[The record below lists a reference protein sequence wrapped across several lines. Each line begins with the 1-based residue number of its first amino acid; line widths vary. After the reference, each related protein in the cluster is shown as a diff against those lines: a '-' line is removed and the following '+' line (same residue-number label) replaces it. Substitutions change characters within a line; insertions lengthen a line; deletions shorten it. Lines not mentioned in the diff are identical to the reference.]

1 MLPIIQMVPPPG
13 APAVNSVTGLP
24 ANSPKKVP
32 IMLRKLTP
40 KELDVFIHLTDEL
53 TSISPYFAPIIRQV
67 RPAIINSKQAS
78 IDKDWRIGLPEGSL
92 DTYRN
97 AETLKVALRE
107 ILRIIILQDKRI
119 ATRGYKDDEVT
130 RLAFD
135 LEINQ
140 RISGISGRF
149 RLTPGIDFVPADYNL
164 PSNGIAEEFH
174 NALREDAHALGQ
186 QGSGGGSG
194 SAESKPQSNESN
206 SSTSEPQGNNSSDGK
221 SNSDNSQDSSLSN
234 GGGSDDKNSEE
245 GGGTSSTNNEDTGSS
260 DASSGNSDSD
270 TNSSNSGENPS
281 NGNQQNNVASGSD
294 NGASSGDDG
303 TPGEAGS
310 PEDNAQQGKFTEMT
324 DQFVTAETLQNLMD
338 ALGIQAA
345 DELIKRESRND
356 MLALVRAE
364 QMRKSIGNTHLD
376 NILNWVLKIDAGN
389 YVVWSTQLKKV
400 LAIASSHRTTGS
412 THRTFRKFNRLNAAL
427 PDKRVLLPTRYA
439 VKPTV
444 YIGVDTSGS
453 MHTREDSGRVLGNI
467 ERIIDSFKNRA
478 DLRISAI
485 DTVLGDFQPVKKLSD
500 VVFKGGGG
508 TAMAPFIHALNE
520 YETSREKKNPPAAL
534 GILITD
540 GYIDWQNVANA
551 LKCKHNYGLA
561 IVLTSKHS
569 DKDIM
574 HMHEYF
580 KSLPA
585 NCKPTIIRVAH

>member
-1 MLPIIQMVPPPG
+1 MLPIIQMAPPPG

-53 TSISPYFAPIIRQV
+53 TSISPYFTPIIRQV

-78 IDKDWRIGLPEGSL
+78 IDKDWRISLPEGSL

-119 ATRGYKDDEVT
+119 ATRGYKDDEIT

-164 PSNGIAEEFH
+164 PASGIAEEFH

-206 SSTSEPQGNNSSDGK
+206 SSTSEQQGNDSSQ
-221 SNSDNSQDSSLSN
+221 SSSLSN
-234 GGGSDDKNSEE
+234 GGGSGEKDGQE
-245 GGGTSSTNNEDTGSS
+245 GDGTSNTNNEDTGSS
-260 DASSGNSDSD
+260 DTSGGNPNSETSGSDSGETPSSGNQQ
-270 TNSSNSGENPS
+270 S
-281 NGNQQNNVASGSD
+281 NGASDGD
-294 NGASSGDDG
+294 NGALGGNDG
-303 TPGEAGS
+303 TSGEAGS
-310 PEDNAQQGKFTEMT
+310 TDGNAQQGKFTEMT
-324 DQFVTAETLQNLMD
+324 DQFVTAETLQSLMD

-561 IVLTSKHS
+561 IALTSKHS

>member
-206 SSTSEPQGNNSSDGK
+206 SSTSEQQGNDSSQ
-221 SNSDNSQDSSLSN
+221 SSSLSN
-234 GGGSDDKNSEE
+234 GGGSGEKDGQE
-245 GGGTSSTNNEDTGSS
+245 GDGTSNTNNEDTGSS
-260 DASSGNSDSD
+260 DTSGGNPNSETSGSDSGETPSSGNQQ
-270 TNSSNSGENPS
+270 S
-281 NGNQQNNVASGSD
+281 NGASDGD
-294 NGASSGDDG
+294 NGALGGNDG
-303 TPGEAGS
+303 TSGEAGS
-310 PEDNAQQGKFTEMT
+310 TDGNAQQGKFTEMT
-324 DQFVTAETLQNLMD
+324 DQFVTAETLQSLMD

-574 HMHEYF
+574 DMHEYF

>member
-13 APAVNSVTGLP
+13 APDVNSVTGLP

-206 SSTSEPQGNNSSDGK
+206 SSTSEQQGNDSSQ
-221 SNSDNSQDSSLSN
+221 SSSLSN
-234 GGGSDDKNSEE
+234 GGGSGEKNGQE
-245 GGGTSSTNNEDTGSS
+245 GDGTSNTNNEDTGSS
-260 DASSGNSDSD
+260 DTSGGNPNSETSGSDSGETPSSGNQQ
-270 TNSSNSGENPS
+270 S
-281 NGNQQNNVASGSD
+281 NGASDGD
-294 NGASSGDDG
+294 NGALGGNDG
-303 TPGEAGS
+303 TSGEAGS
-310 PEDNAQQGKFTEMT
+310 PEGNAQQGKFTEMT
-324 DQFVTAETLQNLMD
+324 DQFVTAEMLQSLMD

-400 LAIASSHRTTGS
+400 FAIASSHRTTGS
-412 THRTFRKFNRLNAAL
+412 THRTFRRFNRLNAAL

-508 TAMAPFIHALNE
+508 TAMAPFINALNE

-585 NCKPTIIRVAH
+585 NYKPTIIRVAH

>member
-206 SSTSEPQGNNSSDGK
+206 SSTSEQQGNDSSQ
-221 SNSDNSQDSSLSN
+221 SSSLSN
-234 GGGSDDKNSEE
+234 GGGSGEKDGQE
-245 GGGTSSTNNEDTGSS
+245 GDGTSNTNNEDTGSS
-260 DASSGNSDSD
+260 DTSGGNPNSETSGSDSGETPSSGNQQ
-270 TNSSNSGENPS
+270 S
-281 NGNQQNNVASGSD
+281 NGASDGD
-294 NGASSGDDG
+294 NGALGGNDG
-303 TPGEAGS
+303 TSGEAGS
-310 PEDNAQQGKFTEMT
+310 TDGNAQQGKFTEMT
-324 DQFVTAETLQNLMD
+324 DQFVTAETLQSLMD

-551 LKCKHNYGLA
+551 LKCKHNYGLT

>member
-1 MLPIIQMVPPPG
+1 MLHIIQMVPPPG

-206 SSTSEPQGNNSSDGK
+206 SSTSEQQGNDSSQ
-221 SNSDNSQDSSLSN
+221 SSSLSN
-234 GGGSDDKNSEE
+234 GGGSGEKDGQE
-245 GGGTSSTNNEDTGSS
+245 GDGTSNTNNEDTGSS
-260 DASSGNSDSD
+260 DTSGGNPNSETSGSDSGETPSSGNQQ
-270 TNSSNSGENPS
+270 S
-281 NGNQQNNVASGSD
+281 NGASDGD
-294 NGASSGDDG
+294 NGALGGNDG
-303 TPGEAGS
+303 TSGEAGS
-310 PEDNAQQGKFTEMT
+310 TDGNAQQGKFTEMT
-324 DQFVTAETLQNLMD
+324 DQFVTAETLQSLMD

>member
-206 SSTSEPQGNNSSDGK
+206 SSTSEQQGNDSSQ
-221 SNSDNSQDSSLSN
+221 SSSLSN
-234 GGGSDDKNSEE
+234 GGGSGEKDGQE
-245 GGGTSSTNNEDTGSS
+245 GDGTSNTNNEDTGSS
-260 DASSGNSDSD
+260 DTSGGNPNSETSGSDSGETPSSGNQQ
-270 TNSSNSGENPS
+270 S
-281 NGNQQNNVASGSD
+281 NGASDGD
-294 NGASSGDDG
+294 NGALGGNDG
-303 TPGEAGS
+303 TSGEAGS
-310 PEDNAQQGKFTEMT
+310 TDGNAQQGKFTEMT
-324 DQFVTAETLQNLMD
+324 DQFVTAETLQSLMD

-551 LKCKHNYGLA
+551 LKRKHNYGLA

-569 DKDIM
+569 DQDIL

-585 NCKPTIIRVAH
+585 NYKPTIIRVAH

>member
-206 SSTSEPQGNNSSDGK
+206 SSTSEQQGN
-221 SNSDNSQDSSLSN
+221 DSSQSSNLSN
-234 GGGSDDKNSEE
+234 GGGSGEKDGQE
-245 GGGTSSTNNEDTGSS
+245 GDGTSNTNNEDTGSS
-260 DASSGNSDSD
+260 DTSGGNPNSETSGSDSGETPSSGNQQ
-270 TNSSNSGENPS
+270 S
-281 NGNQQNNVASGSD
+281 NGASDGD
-294 NGASSGDDG
+294 NGALGGNDG
-303 TPGEAGS
+303 TSGEAGS
-310 PEDNAQQGKFTEMT
+310 TDGNAQQGKFTEMT
-324 DQFVTAETLQNLMD
+324 DQFVTAETLQSLMD

>member
-206 SSTSEPQGNNSSDGK
+206 SSTSEQQGNDSSQ
-221 SNSDNSQDSSLSN
+221 SSSLSN
-234 GGGSDDKNSEE
+234 GGGSGEKDGQE
-245 GGGTSSTNNEDTGSS
+245 GDGTSNTSNEDTDSSGTSDGNSNSETSGSDS
-260 DASSGNSDSD
+260 GETPSSGNQQ
-270 TNSSNSGENPS
+270 SNS
-281 NGNQQNNVASGSD
+281 ASDGD
-294 NGASSGDDG
+294 NGAPGGNDG

-310 PEDNAQQGKFTEMT
+310 PEGNAQQGKFTEMT
-324 DQFVTAETLQNLMD
+324 DQFVTAETLQSLMD

-400 LAIASSHRTTGS
+400 LTIASSHRTTGS
-412 THRTFRKFNRLNAAL
+412 THRTFRRFNRLNAAL

-551 LKCKHNYGLA
+551 LKRKHNYGLA

-569 DKDIM
+569 DKDIL

-585 NCKPTIIRVAH
+585 NYKPTIIRVAQ

>member
-206 SSTSEPQGNNSSDGK
+206 SSTSEQQGNDSSQ
-221 SNSDNSQDSSLSN
+221 SSSLSN
-234 GGGSDDKNSEE
+234 GGGSGEKDGQE
-245 GGGTSSTNNEDTGSS
+245 GDGTSNTNNEDTGSS
-260 DASSGNSDSD
+260 DTSGGNPNSETSGSDSGETPSSGNQQ
-270 TNSSNSGENPS
+270 S
-281 NGNQQNNVASGSD
+281 NGASDGD
-294 NGASSGDDG
+294 NGASDGDNGALGGNDG
-303 TPGEAGS
+303 TSGEAGS
-310 PEDNAQQGKFTEMT
+310 TDGNAQQGKFTEMT
-324 DQFVTAETLQNLMD
+324 DQFVTAETLQSLMD

>member
-130 RLAFD
+130 RQAFD

-164 PSNGIAEEFH
+164 SSNGIAEEFH

-206 SSTSEPQGNNSSDGK
+206 SSTSEQQGNDSSQ
-221 SNSDNSQDSSLSN
+221 SSSLSN
-234 GGGSDDKNSEE
+234 GGGSGEKNGQE
-245 GGGTSSTNNEDTGSS
+245 GDGTSNTNNEDTGSS
-260 DASSGNSDSD
+260 DTSGGNPNSETSGSDSGETPSSGNQQ
-270 TNSSNSGENPS
+270 S
-281 NGNQQNNVASGSD
+281 NGASDGD
-294 NGASSGDDG
+294 NGALGGNDG
-303 TPGEAGS
+303 TSGEAGS
-310 PEDNAQQGKFTEMT
+310 TDGNAQQGKFTEMT

-412 THRTFRKFNRLNAAL
+412 THRTFRRFNRLNAAL

-453 MHTREDSGRVLGNI
+453 MNTREDSGRVLGNI

-508 TAMAPFIHALNE
+508 TAMTPFIHALNE

-580 KSLPA
+580 KPLPA

>member
-1 MLPIIQMVPPPG
+1 MLPTIQMAPPPG
-13 APAVNSVTGLP
+13 APAVNSITGLP

-78 IDKDWRIGLPEGSL
+78 IDKDWRISLPEGSL

-119 ATRGYKDDEVT
+119 ATRGYKDDEIT

-164 PSNGIAEEFH
+164 PASGIAEEFH
-174 NALREDAHALGQ
+174 SALREDARALGQ

-194 SAESKPQSNESN
+194 SAESKPQNNESN
-206 SSTSEPQGNNSSDGK
+206 SSTGEPQGNDSSQ
-221 SNSDNSQDSSLSN
+221 SSSLSN
-234 GGGSDDKNSEE
+234 GGGSGEKDGQE
-245 GGGTSSTNNEDTGSS
+245 GDGTSNTNNEDTGSS
-260 DASSGNSDSD
+260 DTSGGNPNSETSGSDSGETPSSGNQQ
-270 TNSSNSGENPS
+270 S
-281 NGNQQNNVASGSD
+281 NGASDGD
-294 NGASSGDDG
+294 NGALGGNDG
-303 TPGEAGS
+303 TSGEAGS
-310 PEDNAQQGKFTEMT
+310 TDGNAQQGKFTEMT
-324 DQFVTAETLQNLMD
+324 DQFVTAETLQSLMD

-508 TAMAPFIHALNE
+508 TAMTPFIHALNE

>member
-206 SSTSEPQGNNSSDGK
+206 SSTSEQQGNDSYQS
-221 SNSDNSQDSSLSN
+221 SSLSN
-234 GGGSDDKNSEE
+234 GGGSGEKDGQE
-245 GGGTSSTNNEDTGSS
+245 GDGTSNTNNEDTGSS
-260 DASSGNSDSD
+260 DTSGGNPNSETSGSDSGETPSSGNQQ
-270 TNSSNSGENPS
+270 S
-281 NGNQQNNVASGSD
+281 NGASDGD
-294 NGASSGDDG
+294 NGALGGNDG
-303 TPGEAGS
+303 TSGEAGS
-310 PEDNAQQGKFTEMT
+310 TDGNAQQGKFTEMT
-324 DQFVTAETLQNLMD
+324 DQFVTAETLQSLMD

-412 THRTFRKFNRLNAAL
+412 THRTFRRFNRLNASL

-453 MHTREDSGRVLGNI
+453 MNTREDSGRVLGNI

-520 YETSREKKNPPAAL
+520 YETSREKNSPPAAL

-551 LKCKHNYGLA
+551 LKRKHNYGLA

-569 DKDIM
+569 DQDIQ

-580 KSLPA
+580 KPLPA
-585 NCKPTIIRVAH
+585 NYKPTIIRVAQ

>member
-53 TSISPYFAPIIRQV
+53 TSISPYFAPVIRQV

-78 IDKDWRIGLPEGSL
+78 IDKDWRISLPEGSL

-206 SSTSEPQGNNSSDGK
+206 SSTSEQQGNDSSQ
-221 SNSDNSQDSSLSN
+221 SSSLSN
-234 GGGSDDKNSEE
+234 GGGSGEKDGQE
-245 GGGTSSTNNEDTGSS
+245 GDGTSNTNNEDTGSS
-260 DASSGNSDSD
+260 DTSGGNPNSETSGSDSGETPSSGNQQ
-270 TNSSNSGENPS
+270 S
-281 NGNQQNNVASGSD
+281 NGASDGD
-294 NGASSGDDG
+294 NGALGGNDG
-303 TPGEAGS
+303 TSGEAGS
-310 PEDNAQQGKFTEMT
+310 TDGNAQQGKFTEMT
-324 DQFVTAETLQNLMD
+324 DQFVTAETLQSLMD

>member
-1 MLPIIQMVPPPG
+1 MLPTIQMAPPPG
-13 APAVNSVTGLP
+13 APAVNSITGLP

-40 KELDVFIHLTDEL
+40 KELDAFIHLTDEL

-78 IDKDWRIGLPEGSL
+78 IDKDWRISLPEGSL

-119 ATRGYKDDEVT
+119 ATRGYKDDEIT

-149 RLTPGIDFVPADYNL
+149 CLTPGIDFVPADYNL
-164 PSNGIAEEFH
+164 PASGIAEEFH
-174 NALREDAHALGQ
+174 SALREDARALGQ

-194 SAESKPQSNESN
+194 SAESKPQNNESN
-206 SSTSEPQGNNSSDGK
+206 SSTSEQQGNDSSQ
-221 SNSDNSQDSSLSN
+221 SSSLSN
-234 GGGSDDKNSEE
+234 GGGSGEKDGQE
-245 GGGTSSTNNEDTGSS
+245 GDGTSNTNNEDTGSS
-260 DASSGNSDSD
+260 DTSGGNPNSETSGSDSGETPSSGNQQ
-270 TNSSNSGENPS
+270 S
-281 NGNQQNNVASGSD
+281 NGASDGD
-294 NGASSGDDG
+294 NGALGGNDG
-303 TPGEAGS
+303 TSGEAGS
-310 PEDNAQQGKFTEMT
+310 TDGNAQQGKFTEMT
-324 DQFVTAETLQNLMD
+324 DQFVTAETLQSLMD

-485 DTVLGDFQPVKKLSD
+485 DTVLGDFHPVKKLSD

>member
-24 ANSPKKVP
+24 ANTPKKVP

-206 SSTSEPQGNNSSDGK
+206 SSTSEQQGNDSSQ
-221 SNSDNSQDSSLSN
+221 SSSLSN
-234 GGGSDDKNSEE
+234 GGGSGEKDGQE
-245 GGGTSSTNNEDTGSS
+245 GDGTSNTNNEDTGSS
-260 DASSGNSDSD
+260 DTSGGNPNSETSGSDSGETPSSGNQQ
-270 TNSSNSGENPS
+270 S
-281 NGNQQNNVASGSD
+281 NGASDGD
-294 NGASSGDDG
+294 NGALGGNDG
-303 TPGEAGS
+303 TSGEAGS
-310 PEDNAQQGKFTEMT
+310 TDGNAQQGKFTEMT
-324 DQFVTAETLQNLMD
+324 DQFVTAETLQSLMD

>member
-13 APAVNSVTGLP
+13 APAVNSITGLP

-206 SSTSEPQGNNSSDGK
+206 SSTSEQQGNDSSQ
-221 SNSDNSQDSSLSN
+221 SSSLSN
-234 GGGSDDKNSEE
+234 GGGSGEKDGQE
-245 GGGTSSTNNEDTGSS
+245 GDGTSNTNNEDTGSS
-260 DASSGNSDSD
+260 DTSGGNPNSETSGSDSGETPSSGNQQ
-270 TNSSNSGENPS
+270 S
-281 NGNQQNNVASGSD
+281 NGASDGD
-294 NGASSGDDG
+294 NGALGGNDG
-303 TPGEAGS
+303 TSGEAGS
-310 PEDNAQQGKFTEMT
+310 TDGNAQQGKFTEMT
-324 DQFVTAETLQNLMD
+324 DQFVTAETLQSLMD

-467 ERIIDSFKNRA
+467 ERIIDNFKNRA

>member
-206 SSTSEPQGNNSSDGK
+206 SSTSEQQGNDSSQ
-221 SNSDNSQDSSLSN
+221 SSSLSN
-234 GGGSDDKNSEE
+234 GGDSGEKDGQE
-245 GGGTSSTNNEDTGSS
+245 GDGTSNTNNEDTGSS
-260 DASSGNSDSD
+260 DTSGGNPNSETSGSDSGETPSSGNQQ
-270 TNSSNSGENPS
+270 S
-281 NGNQQNNVASGSD
+281 NGASDGD
-294 NGASSGDDG
+294 NGALGGNDG
-303 TPGEAGS
+303 TSGEAGS
-310 PEDNAQQGKFTEMT
+310 TDGNAQQGKFTEMT
-324 DQFVTAETLQNLMD
+324 DQFVTAETLQSLMD

>member
-186 QGSGGGSG
+186 QGSGGGSSG

-206 SSTSEPQGNNSSDGK
+206 SSTSEQQGNDSSQ
-221 SNSDNSQDSSLSN
+221 SSSLSN
-234 GGGSDDKNSEE
+234 GGGSGEKDGQE
-245 GGGTSSTNNEDTGSS
+245 GDGTSNTNNEDTGSS
-260 DASSGNSDSD
+260 DTSGGNPNSETSGSDSGETPSSGNQQ
-270 TNSSNSGENPS
+270 S
-281 NGNQQNNVASGSD
+281 NGASDGD
-294 NGASSGDDG
+294 NGALGGNDG
-303 TPGEAGS
+303 TSGEAGS
-310 PEDNAQQGKFTEMT
+310 TDGNAQQGKFTEMT
-324 DQFVTAETLQNLMD
+324 DQFVTAETLQSLMD

-585 NCKPTIIRVAH
+585 NCKPTIIRVTH

>member
-1 MLPIIQMVPPPG
+1 MLPIIQMVSPPG

-206 SSTSEPQGNNSSDGK
+206 SSTSEQQGNDSSQ
-221 SNSDNSQDSSLSN
+221 SSSLSN
-234 GGGSDDKNSEE
+234 GGGSGEKDGQE
-245 GGGTSSTNNEDTGSS
+245 GDGTSNTNNEDTGSS
-260 DASSGNSDSD
+260 DTSGGNPNSETSGSDSGETPSSGNQQ
-270 TNSSNSGENPS
+270 S
-281 NGNQQNNVASGSD
+281 NGASDGD
-294 NGASSGDDG
+294 NGALGGNDG
-303 TPGEAGS
+303 TSGEAGS
-310 PEDNAQQGKFTEMT
+310 TDGNAQQGKFTEMT
-324 DQFVTAETLQNLMD
+324 DQFVTAETLQSLMD

-508 TAMAPFIHALNE
+508 TAMTPFIHALNE

>member
-206 SSTSEPQGNNSSDGK
+206 SSTSEQQGNDSPQS
-221 SNSDNSQDSSLSN
+221 SSLSN
-234 GGGSDDKNSEE
+234 GGGSGEKDGQE
-245 GGGTSSTNNEDTGSS
+245 GDGTSNTNNEDTGSS
-260 DASSGNSDSD
+260 DTSGGNPNSETSGSDSGETPSSGNQQ
-270 TNSSNSGENPS
+270 S
-281 NGNQQNNVASGSD
+281 NGASDGD
-294 NGASSGDDG
+294 NGALGGNDG
-303 TPGEAGS
+303 TSGEAGS
-310 PEDNAQQGKFTEMT
+310 TDGNAQQGKFTEMT
-324 DQFVTAETLQNLMD
+324 DQFVTTETLQSLMD

>member
-1 MLPIIQMVPPPG
+1 MLPIIQMAPPPG

-67 RPAIINSKQAS
+67 RPAIINSKKQAS
-78 IDKDWRIGLPEGSL
+78 IDKDWRISLPEGSL

-119 ATRGYKDDEVT
+119 ATRGYKDDEIT

-164 PSNGIAEEFH
+164 PASGIAEEFH

-206 SSTSEPQGNNSSDGK
+206 SSTSEQQGNDSSQ
-221 SNSDNSQDSSLSN
+221 SSSLSN
-234 GGGSDDKNSEE
+234 GGGSGEKDGQE
-245 GGGTSSTNNEDTGSS
+245 GDGTSNTNNEDTGSS
-260 DASSGNSDSD
+260 DTSGGNPNSETSGSDSGETPSSGNQQ
-270 TNSSNSGENPS
+270 S
-281 NGNQQNNVASGSD
+281 NGASDGD
-294 NGASSGDDG
+294 NGALGGNDG
-303 TPGEAGS
+303 TSGEAGS
-310 PEDNAQQGKFTEMT
+310 TDGNAQQGKFTEMT
-324 DQFVTAETLQNLMD
+324 DQFVTAETLQSLMD

>member
-206 SSTSEPQGNNSSDGK
+206 SSTSEQQGNDSSQ
-221 SNSDNSQDSSLSN
+221 SSSLSN
-234 GGGSDDKNSEE
+234 GGGSGEKDGQE
-245 GGGTSSTNNEDTGSS
+245 GDGTSNTNNEDTGSS
-260 DASSGNSDSD
+260 DTSGGNPNSETSGSDSGETPSSGNQQ
-270 TNSSNSGENPS
+270 S
-281 NGNQQNNVASGSD
+281 NGASDGD
-294 NGASSGDDG
+294 NGALGGNDG
-303 TPGEAGS
+303 TSGEAGS
-310 PEDNAQQGKFTEMT
+310 TDGNAQQGKFTEMT
-324 DQFVTAETLQNLMD
+324 DQFVTAETLQSLMD

-453 MHTREDSGRVLGNI
+453 THTREDSGRVLGNI

>member
-206 SSTSEPQGNNSSDGK
+206 SSTSEQQGNDSSQ
-221 SNSDNSQDSSLSN
+221 SSSLSN
-234 GGGSDDKNSEE
+234 GGGSGEKDGQE
-245 GGGTSSTNNEDTGSS
+245 GDGTSNTNNEDTGSS
-260 DASSGNSDSD
+260 DTSGGNPNSETSGSDSGETPSSGNQQ
-270 TNSSNSGENPS
+270 S
-281 NGNQQNNVASGSD
+281 NGASDGD
-294 NGASSGDDG
+294 NGALGGNDG
-303 TPGEAGS
+303 TSGEAGS
-310 PEDNAQQGKFTEMT
+310 TDGNAQQGKFTEMT
-324 DQFVTAETLQNLMD
+324 DQFVTAETLQSLMD

-569 DKDIM
+569 DKDIV

>member
-206 SSTSEPQGNNSSDGK
+206 SSTSEQQGNDSSQ
-221 SNSDNSQDSSLSN
+221 SSSLSN
-234 GGGSDDKNSEE
+234 GGGSGEKDGQE
-245 GGGTSSTNNEDTGSS
+245 GDGTSNTNNEDTGSS
-260 DASSGNSDSD
+260 DTSGGNPNSETSGSDSGETPSSGNQQ
-270 TNSSNSGENPS
+270 S
-281 NGNQQNNVASGSD
+281 NGASDGD
-294 NGASSGDDG
+294 NGALGGNDG
-303 TPGEAGS
+303 TSGEAGS
-310 PEDNAQQGKFTEMT
+310 TDGNAQQGKFTEMT
-324 DQFVTAETLQNLMD
+324 DQFVTAETLQSLMD

-508 TAMAPFIHALNE
+508 TAMTPFIHALNE

>member
-206 SSTSEPQGNNSSDGK
+206 SSTSEQQGNDSSQ
-221 SNSDNSQDSSLSN
+221 SSSLSN
-234 GGGSDDKNSEE
+234 GGGSGEKDGQE
-245 GGGTSSTNNEDTGSS
+245 GDGTSNTNNEDTGSS
-260 DASSGNSDSD
+260 DTSGGNPNSETSGSDSGETPSSGNQQ
-270 TNSSNSGENPS
+270 S
-281 NGNQQNNVASGSD
+281 NGASDGD
-294 NGASSGDDG
+294 NGALGGNDG
-303 TPGEAGS
+303 TSGEAGS
-310 PEDNAQQGKFTEMT
+310 TDGNAQQGKFTEMT
-324 DQFVTAETLQNLMD
+324 DQFVTAETLQSLMD

-520 YETSREKKNPPAAL
+520 YETSREKKNPPAVL

>member
-107 ILRIIILQDKRI
+107 ILRIIILQGKRI

-206 SSTSEPQGNNSSDGK
+206 SSTSEQQGNDSSQ
-221 SNSDNSQDSSLSN
+221 SSSLSN
-234 GGGSDDKNSEE
+234 GGGSGEKDGQE
-245 GGGTSSTNNEDTGSS
+245 GDGTSNTNNEDTGSS
-260 DASSGNSDSD
+260 DTSGGNPNSETSGSDSGETPSSGNQQ
-270 TNSSNSGENPS
+270 S
-281 NGNQQNNVASGSD
+281 NGASDGD
-294 NGASSGDDG
+294 NGALGGNDG
-303 TPGEAGS
+303 TSGEAGS
-310 PEDNAQQGKFTEMT
+310 TDGNAQQGKFTEMT
-324 DQFVTAETLQNLMD
+324 DQFVTAETLQSLMD

>member
-206 SSTSEPQGNNSSDGK
+206 SSTSEQQGNDSSQ
-221 SNSDNSQDSSLSN
+221 SSSLSN
-234 GGGSDDKNSEE
+234 SGGSGDKDSKE
-245 GGGTSSTNNEDTGSS
+245 GDGTSNTNNENTGSS
-260 DASSGNSDSD
+260 DTSGGNPNSETSGSDSGETPSSGNQQ
-270 TNSSNSGENPS
+270 S
-281 NGNQQNNVASGSD
+281 NGSSDGD
-294 NGASSGDDG
+294 NGAPGGNDG
-303 TPGEAGS
+303 TSGEAGS
-310 PEDNAQQGKFTEMT
+310 TEGNAQQGKFTEMT
-324 DQFVTAETLQNLMD
+324 DQFVTAETLQSLMD

-364 QMRKSIGNTHLD
+364 QMRKSIGNTHLE

-520 YETSREKKNPPAAL
+520 YETSREKKNPPAVL

-580 KSLPA
+580 KPLPA

>member
-206 SSTSEPQGNNSSDGK
+206 SSTSEQQGNDSSQ
-221 SNSDNSQDSSLSN
+221 SSSLSN
-234 GGGSDDKNSEE
+234 GGGSGEKDGQE
-245 GGGTSSTNNEDTGSS
+245 GDGTSNTNNEDTGSS
-260 DASSGNSDSD
+260 DTSGGNPNSETSGSDSGETPSSGN
-270 TNSSNSGENPS
+270 
-281 NGNQQNNVASGSD
+281 QQS
-294 NGASSGDDG
+294 NGASDGDNGVLGGNDG
-303 TPGEAGS
+303 TSGEAGS
-310 PEDNAQQGKFTEMT
+310 TDGNAQQGKFTEMT
-324 DQFVTAETLQNLMD
+324 DQFVTAETLQSLMD

>member
-1 MLPIIQMVPPPG
+1 MLPIIQMAPPPG
-13 APAVNSVTGLP
+13 APAVNSITGLP

-40 KELDVFIHLTDEL
+40 KELDVFIYLTDEL

-78 IDKDWRIGLPEGSL
+78 IDKDWRISLPEGSL

-107 ILRIIILQDKRI
+107 ILRIVILQDKRI
-119 ATRGYKDDEVT
+119 ATRGYKDDEIT

-164 PSNGIAEEFH
+164 PASGIAEEFH
-174 NALREDAHALGQ
+174 SALREDAEALGQ

-194 SAESKPQSNESN
+194 STESKPQSNESA
-206 SSTSEPQGNNSSDGK
+206 SPTGEPQGDNSSDGK
-221 SNSDNSQDSSLSN
+221 SNNGNSQGSNLSK

-245 GGGTSSTNNEDTGSS
+245 GDGTSSTNNEDTGSS
-260 DASSGNSDSD
+260 DTSGG
-270 TNSSNSGENPS
+270 SNSGENPS
-281 NGNQQNNVASGSD
+281 NGNQQGNSPNDSD
-294 NGASSGDDG
+294 NGASSGNDG

-310 PEDNAQQGKFTEMT
+310 PDGNAQQGKFTEMT
-324 DQFVTAETLQNLMD
+324 DQFVTAETLQSLMD

-412 THRTFRKFNRLNAAL
+412 THRTFRRFNRLNAAL

-453 MHTREDSGRVLGNI
+453 MNTREDSGRVLGNI

-520 YETSREKKNPPAAL
+520 YETSREKNSPPAAL

-551 LKCKHNYGLA
+551 LKRKHNYGLA

-569 DKDIM
+569 DQDIQ

-580 KSLPA
+580 KPLPA
-585 NCKPTIIRVAH
+585 NYKPTIIRVAQ

>member
-13 APAVNSVTGLP
+13 APAVNSVAGLP

-206 SSTSEPQGNNSSDGK
+206 SSTSEQQGNDSSQ
-221 SNSDNSQDSSLSN
+221 SSSLSN
-234 GGGSDDKNSEE
+234 GGGSGEKDGQE
-245 GGGTSSTNNEDTGSS
+245 GDGTSNTNNEDTGSS
-260 DASSGNSDSD
+260 DTSGGNPNSETSGSDSGETPSSGNQQ
-270 TNSSNSGENPS
+270 S
-281 NGNQQNNVASGSD
+281 NGASDGD
-294 NGASSGDDG
+294 NGALGGNDG
-303 TPGEAGS
+303 TSGEAGS
-310 PEDNAQQGKFTEMT
+310 TDGNAQQGKFTEMT
-324 DQFVTAETLQNLMD
+324 DQFVTAETLQSLMD

-508 TAMAPFIHALNE
+508 TAMTPFIHALNE

>member
-206 SSTSEPQGNNSSDGK
+206 SSTSEQQGNDSSQ
-221 SNSDNSQDSSLSN
+221 SSSLSN
-234 GGGSDDKNSEE
+234 GGGSGEKDGQE
-245 GGGTSSTNNEDTGSS
+245 GDGTSNTNNEDTGSS
-260 DASSGNSDSD
+260 DTSGGNPNSETSGSDSGETPSSGNQQ
-270 TNSSNSGENPS
+270 S
-281 NGNQQNNVASGSD
+281 NGASDGD
-294 NGASSGDDG
+294 NGALGGNDG
-303 TPGEAGS
+303 TSGEAGS
-310 PEDNAQQGKFTEMT
+310 TDGNAQQGKFTEMT
-324 DQFVTAETLQNLMD
+324 DQFVTAETLQSLMD
-338 ALGIQAA
+338 VLGIQAA

>member
-206 SSTSEPQGNNSSDGK
+206 SSTSEQQGNDSSQ
-221 SNSDNSQDSSLSN
+221 SSSLSN
-234 GGGSDDKNSEE
+234 GGGSGEKDGQE
-245 GGGTSSTNNEDTGSS
+245 GDGTSNTNNEDTGSS
-260 DASSGNSDSD
+260 DTSGGNPNSETSGSDSGETPSSGNQQ
-270 TNSSNSGENPS
+270 S
-281 NGNQQNNVASGSD
+281 NGASDGD
-294 NGASSGDDG
+294 NGALGGNDG
-303 TPGEAGS
+303 TSGEAGS
-310 PEDNAQQGKFTEMT
+310 TDGNAQQGKFTEMT
-324 DQFVTAETLQNLMD
+324 DQFVTAETLQSLMD

-364 QMRKSIGNTHLD
+364 QMRKSIGNTHLE

>member
-32 IMLRKLTP
+32 LMLRKLTP

-206 SSTSEPQGNNSSDGK
+206 SSTSEQQGNDSSQ
-221 SNSDNSQDSSLSN
+221 SSSLSN
-234 GGGSDDKNSEE
+234 GGGSGEKDGQE
-245 GGGTSSTNNEDTGSS
+245 GDGTSNTNNEDTGSS
-260 DASSGNSDSD
+260 DTSGGNPNSETSGSDSGETPSSGNQQ
-270 TNSSNSGENPS
+270 S
-281 NGNQQNNVASGSD
+281 NGASDGD
-294 NGASSGDDG
+294 NGALGGNDG
-303 TPGEAGS
+303 TSGEAGS
-310 PEDNAQQGKFTEMT
+310 TDGNAQQGKFTEMT
-324 DQFVTAETLQNLMD
+324 DQFVTAETLQSLMD

>member
-13 APAVNSVTGLP
+13 APAVNSITGLP

-206 SSTSEPQGNNSSDGK
+206 SSTSEQQGNDSSQ
-221 SNSDNSQDSSLSN
+221 SSSLSN
-234 GGGSDDKNSEE
+234 GGGSGEKDGQE
-245 GGGTSSTNNEDTGSS
+245 GDGTSNTNNEDTGSS
-260 DASSGNSDSD
+260 DTSGGNPNSETSGSDSGETPSSGNQQ
-270 TNSSNSGENPS
+270 S
-281 NGNQQNNVASGSD
+281 NGASDGD
-294 NGASSGDDG
+294 NGALGGNDG
-303 TPGEAGS
+303 TSGEAGS
-310 PEDNAQQGKFTEMT
+310 TDGNAQQGKFTEMT
-324 DQFVTAETLQNLMD
+324 DQFVTAETLQSLMD

-467 ERIIDSFKNRA
+467 ERIIGSFKNRA

>member
-92 DTYRN
+92 DTYRS

-206 SSTSEPQGNNSSDGK
+206 SSTSEQQGNDSSQ
-221 SNSDNSQDSSLSN
+221 SSSLSN
-234 GGGSDDKNSEE
+234 GGGSGEKDGQE
-245 GGGTSSTNNEDTGSS
+245 GDGTSNTNNEDTGSS
-260 DASSGNSDSD
+260 DTSGGNPNSETSGSDSGETPSSGNQQ
-270 TNSSNSGENPS
+270 S
-281 NGNQQNNVASGSD
+281 NGASDGD
-294 NGASSGDDG
+294 NGALGGNDG
-303 TPGEAGS
+303 TSGEAGS
-310 PEDNAQQGKFTEMT
+310 TDGNAQQGKFTEMT
-324 DQFVTAETLQNLMD
+324 DQFVTAETLQSLMD

-574 HMHEYF
+574 DMHEYF

>member
-206 SSTSEPQGNNSSDGK
+206 SSTSEQQGNDSSQ
-221 SNSDNSQDSSLSN
+221 SSSLSN
-234 GGGSDDKNSEE
+234 GGGSGEKDGQE
-245 GGGTSSTNNEDTGSS
+245 GDGTSNTNNEDTGSS
-260 DASSGNSDSD
+260 DTSGGNPNSETSGSDSGETPSSGNQQ
-270 TNSSNSGENPS
+270 S
-281 NGNQQNNVASGSD
+281 NGASDGD
-294 NGASSGDDG
+294 NGALGGNDG
-303 TPGEAGS
+303 TSGEAGS
-310 PEDNAQQGKFTEMT
+310 TDGNAQQGKFTEMT
-324 DQFVTAETLQNLMD
+324 DQFVTAETLQSLMD

-540 GYIDWQNVANA
+540 GYIDWHNVANA

>member
-13 APAVNSVTGLP
+13 APAVNSITGLP

-206 SSTSEPQGNNSSDGK
+206 SSTSEQQGNDSSQ
-221 SNSDNSQDSSLSN
+221 SSSLSN
-234 GGGSDDKNSEE
+234 GGGSGEKDGQE
-245 GGGTSSTNNEDTGSS
+245 GDGTSNTNNEDTGSS
-260 DASSGNSDSD
+260 DTSGGNPNSETSGSDSGETPSSGNQQ
-270 TNSSNSGENPS
+270 S
-281 NGNQQNNVASGSD
+281 NGASDGD
-294 NGASSGDDG
+294 NGALGGNDG
-303 TPGEAGS
+303 TSGEAGS
-310 PEDNAQQGKFTEMT
+310 TDGNAQQGKFTEMT
-324 DQFVTAETLQNLMD
+324 DQFVTAETLQSLMD

-453 MHTREDSGRVLGNI
+453 MRTREDSGRVLGNI

-508 TAMAPFIHALNE
+508 TAMVPFIHALNE

>member
-206 SSTSEPQGNNSSDGK
+206 SSTSEQQGNDSSQ
-221 SNSDNSQDSSLSN
+221 SSSLSN
-234 GGGSDDKNSEE
+234 GGGSGEKDGQE
-245 GGGTSSTNNEDTGSS
+245 GDGTSNTNNEDTGSS
-260 DASSGNSDSD
+260 DTSGGNPNSETSGSDSGETPSSGNQQ
-270 TNSSNSGENPS
+270 S
-281 NGNQQNNVASGSD
+281 NGASDGD
-294 NGASSGDDG
+294 NGALGGNDG
-303 TPGEAGS
+303 TSGEAGS
-310 PEDNAQQGKFTEMT
+310 TDGNAQQGKFTEMT
-324 DQFVTAETLQNLMD
+324 DQFVTAETLQSLMD

-508 TAMAPFIHALNE
+508 TAMTPFIHALNE

-551 LKCKHNYGLA
+551 LKRKHNYGLA

>member
-53 TSISPYFAPIIRQV
+53 TSISPYFAPVIRQV

-78 IDKDWRIGLPEGSL
+78 IDKDWRISLPEGSL

-206 SSTSEPQGNNSSDGK
+206 SSTSEQQGNDSSQ
-221 SNSDNSQDSSLSN
+221 SSSLSN
-234 GGGSDDKNSEE
+234 GGGSGEKDGQE
-245 GGGTSSTNNEDTGSS
+245 GDGTSNTNNEDTGSS
-260 DASSGNSDSD
+260 DTSGGNPNSETSGSDSGETPSSGNQQ
-270 TNSSNSGENPS
+270 S
-281 NGNQQNNVASGSD
+281 NGASDGD
-294 NGASSGDDG
+294 NGALGGNDG
-303 TPGEAGS
+303 TSGEAGS
-310 PEDNAQQGKFTEMT
+310 TDGNAQQGKFTEMT
-324 DQFVTAETLQNLMD
+324 DQFVTAETLQSLMD

-551 LKCKHNYGLA
+551 LKRKHNYGLA

-580 KSLPA
+580 KPLPA

>member
-206 SSTSEPQGNNSSDGK
+206 SSTSEQQGNDSSQ
-221 SNSDNSQDSSLSN
+221 SSSLSN
-234 GGGSDDKNSEE
+234 GGGSGEKDGQE
-245 GGGTSSTNNEDTGSS
+245 GDGTSNTNNEDTGSS
-260 DASSGNSDSD
+260 DTSGGNPNSETSGSDSGETPSSGNQQ
-270 TNSSNSGENPS
+270 S
-281 NGNQQNNVASGSD
+281 NGASDGD
-294 NGASSGDDG
+294 NGALGGNDG
-303 TPGEAGS
+303 TSGEAGS
-310 PEDNAQQGKFTEMT
+310 TDGNAQQGKFTEMT
-324 DQFVTAETLQNLMD
+324 DQFVTAETLQSLMD

-389 YVVWSTQLKKV
+389 YVVWFTQLKKV